1 MSAMD
6 RKRPCCRLFKQVYS
20 YLCNALSL
28 EEPVLADCVYY
39 ASSGEGI
46 YVGQY
51 EWLSLALGFVLGLLG
66 FVFLLLDKVLAHL
79 RDAQIKRLPRGRRLR
94 A

>member
-6 RKRPCCRLFKQVYS
+6 RKRPCCRLFKQLYS

-46 YVGQY
+46 YVGRY
-51 EWLSLALGFVLGLLG
+51 ERLSLPLG
-66 FVFLLLDKVLAHL
+66 FVFLLLDKVLAH
-79 RDAQIKRLPRGRRLR
+79 
-94 A
+94 